1 MNCAKCS
8 SIQLDNMILH
18 AKKEK
23 NKKTTFSLQNM
34 QRVDCLGHLTPRQW
48 GRTNA
53 ATWLGFRP
61 MRKLGLDHV
70 SRWKPTKWC
79 NFQTVNFVISSLT
92 HICNEKFMA
101 EKTFCVQEV
110 LLHLSLSVFLSFSP
124 FRSLSLSQTR
134 FLSHKWVLLC
144 SSLKSESQH
153 CSNKIIYSGHNFQP

>member
-1 MNCAKCS
+1 
-8 SIQLDNMILH
+8 MILH

-79 NFQTVNFVISSLT
+79 NFQTVNFVI
-92 HICNEKFMA
+92 
-101 EKTFCVQEV
+101 
-110 LLHLSLSVFLSFSP
+110 LSLSISHPRTFAMKNSWLRKHFVFKKFCCISLFQSFFLSLP
-124 FRSLSLSQTR
+124 FDLSLSQTR